1 LVFLQEVK
9 THANQVQQ
17 VKANSFNFE
26 LNFGKAPLELQRTI
40 KSPKK
45 EINQKEGKK
54 RGGEASCGENNQW
67 QSEF

>member
-1 LVFLQEVK
+1 L
-9 THANQVQQ
+9 
-17 VKANSFNFE
+17 NFE
-26 LNFGKAPLELQRTI
+26 KARLELQRAI
-40 KSPKK
+40 NSPKR